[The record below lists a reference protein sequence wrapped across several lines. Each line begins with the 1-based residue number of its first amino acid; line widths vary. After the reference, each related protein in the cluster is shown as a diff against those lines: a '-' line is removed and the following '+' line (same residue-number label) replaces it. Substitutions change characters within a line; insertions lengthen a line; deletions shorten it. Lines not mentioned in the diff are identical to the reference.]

1 MLCTQILLGVCLC
14 ANKDKLSLCS
24 DAVVWSWGSS
34 RREAILLLLPTYN
47 GHGCLVVTRLYN
59 IPPTIGPELREYSLF
74 SKIMPPAAA
83 TVGSQGTMVDYLA
96 TTVAASNHSQSECC
110 PHPRNISLYTR
121 MIIVVIVRRSRDGH
135 VGSQVRS

>member
-34 RREAILLLLPTYN
+34 RREAILLLPTYN

-83 TVGSQGTMVDYLA
+83 ATVGSQGTMVWY
-96 TTVAASNHSQSECC
+96 TTWQQQWLPPIIAKVNAARTPEIY
-110 PHPRNISLYTR
+110 PYILE
-121 MIIVVIVRRSRDGH
+121 
-135 VGSQVRS
+135 